1 MSDLAQIND
10 IISKARAAQKAF
22 EQNATQER
30 FDRAAQAVA
39 WALME
44 PNRNKALS
52 AFAVAET
59 GIGNVPDKIM
69 KNHRKT
75 LGLMQDLQG
84 VPTFGH
90 IEDDD
95 DAGLSLYLRPKGVVA
110 AIVPSTNPLATP
122 VNNAVN
128 ALKTGNAIILAPS
141 PKGAK
146 PLETLLGHIHEELDK
161 VGASR
166 DLVQMVPNPPSKE
179 KTAHLMAQADV
190 LIATGS
196 QNNVKSAYAS
206 GTPAIGVGM
215 GNVVTIIDTGIDC
228 NEAAAKI
235 AASKTFDNA
244 TSCSSENA
252 VIVLEPIY
260 DQMLVALMKAGGY
273 LLSPEQVARLEA
285 TYWQDGK
292 MNRAMMAQDIDK
304 VLAALDI
311 TDADKAVSAIM
322 MMAATPVI
330 AKWAVTSFGPPE
342 IFALICFGLAVSASV
357 GAKTLW
363 KGWMSIFLG
372 LAIATVGTDPVG
384 GIRRF
389 NEWSLFGF
397 ETSSYYLSA
406 GVHFIPVILG
416 FFAVSEVLT
425 QAQNIA
431 GGTRERPKA
440 SMQLPSIAEFWA
452 VRITA
457 LRSTILGFFAGVL
470 PGIGATLAA
479 FLGYSQAVRWS
490 KTPENYGKGE
500 LDGVVAS
507 ETANNAAT
515 GAAMIPLLALGLPG
529 GALTA
534 MMLGI
539 FQIHGM
545 EPGPL
550 IFINSHD
557 LVWVMFAAMF
567 WANVAILG
575 LGWIQTKTVVH
586 ILRLPFRWLAPG
598 ILLLAVIGAFALRNL
613 LIDVWVMLL
622 AGIVGYFLRRTG
634 YSAAGIVLGLILG
647 KLGESAFAKSMQLL
661 DYSLWGFGS
670 RPIAAVLLIA
680 ACATIINSIIREIR
694 AQREAKE
701 ITKMLMD

>member
-10 IISKARAAQKAF
+10 IMSKARAAQKAF

-90 IEDDD
+90 IEDYD

-311 TDADKAVSAIM
+311 TDADKAVRFLIAPTDKSTKADKISGEK
-322 MMAATPVI
+322 MAL
-330 AKWAVTSFGPPE
+330 F
-342 IFALICFGLAVSASV
+342 FALYRAPDFPSAACLAQEIQDGQGAGHSV
-357 GAKTLW
+357 GLHSDDDDKAHYLAQHLPTCRVIVNQAHCFATGGSFDNGLPFSLSMGCGSWGGNGIDENFNWTHLVNKTQ
-363 KGWMSIFLG
+363 
-372 LAIATVGTDPVG
+372 IARP
-384 GIRRF
+384 
-389 NEWSLFGF
+389 
-397 ETSSYYLSA
+397 
-406 GVHFIPVILG
+406 IPPQ
-416 FFAVSEVLT
+416 E
-425 QAQNIA
+425 
-431 GGTRERPKA
+431 
-440 SMQLPSIAEFWA
+440 PSIDDIFGDYF
-452 VRITA
+452 T
-457 LRSTILGFFAGVL
+457 
-470 PGIGATLAA
+470 
-479 FLGYSQAVRWS
+479 
-490 KTPENYGKGE
+490 
-500 LDGVVAS
+500 
-507 ETANNAAT
+507 AT
-515 GAAMIPLLALGLPG
+515 G
-529 GALTA
+529 
-534 MMLGI
+534 
-539 FQIHGM
+539 Q
-545 EPGPL
+545 
-550 IFINSHD
+550 
-557 LVWVMFAAMF
+557 
-567 WANVAILG
+567 
-575 LGWIQTKTVVH
+575 
-586 ILRLPFRWLAPG
+586 
-598 ILLLAVIGAFALRNL
+598 
-613 LIDVWVMLL
+613 
-622 AGIVGYFLRRTG
+622 
-634 YSAAGIVLGLILG
+634 
-647 KLGESAFAKSMQLL
+647 
-661 DYSLWGFGS
+661 
-670 RPIAAVLLIA
+670 
-680 ACATIINSIIREIR
+680 
-694 AQREAKE
+694 
-701 ITKMLMD
+701 